1 MYNISKGTIVRTIMI
16 VIVLVNLI
24 LKACGKP
31 LIDVEEHTLFYWLE
45 VILEIGVIITTFWKN
60 NSFSKAAIKADDFLK
75 KLKNGD
81 SENLTFETQ
90 VEEDQTVIIDMEE
103 TEDVESI

>member
-1 MYNISKGTIVRTIMI
+1 MYNISKGTIVRTIMLII
-16 VIVLVNLI
+16 VIFNLI

-81 SENLTFETQ
+81 SENLTFDTQ
-90 VEEDQTVIIDMEE
+90 IEEEQTVIIDTEV

>member
-1 MYNISKGTIVRTIMI
+1 MYNISKGTIVRTIML

-31 LIDVEEHTLFYWLE
+31 LIDVAEHTLFYWLE

-90 VEEDQTVIIDMEE
+90 IEEEQTVIIDTEV

>member
-1 MYNISKGTIVRTIMI
+1 MYNISKGTIVRTIMLVI
-16 VIVLVNLI
+16 VIVNLI
-24 LKACGKP
+24 LKACDKP

-45 VILEIGVIITTFWKN
+45 VILEIAVIITTFWKN
-60 NSFSKAAIKADDFLK
+60 NSFSKAAIRADDFLK

-90 VEEDQTVIIDMEE
+90 IEEEQTVIIDTEV